1 MRAKSLR
8 ASSFIVITYPKRRIS
23 FAMLRLR
30 TNQCW
35 KPKRGGL
42 LLIEKRH
49 SSQGYI
55 WMLFNIRSA
64 SV

>member
-1 MRAKSLR
+1 MRAKSPR
-8 ASSFIVITYPKRRIS
+8 ASSFIVITYPKRRRS

-30 TNQCW
+30 LDQCW

-42 LLIEKRH
+42 LVIEKRH

-55 WMLFNIRSA
+55 WMLFEIRSVLA
-64 SV
+64 

>member
-1 MRAKSLR
+1 
-8 ASSFIVITYPKRRIS
+8 
-23 FAMLRLR
+23 MLRLR
-30 TNQCW
+30 TNECW

-55 WMLFNIRSA
+55 WMLFNTRSA